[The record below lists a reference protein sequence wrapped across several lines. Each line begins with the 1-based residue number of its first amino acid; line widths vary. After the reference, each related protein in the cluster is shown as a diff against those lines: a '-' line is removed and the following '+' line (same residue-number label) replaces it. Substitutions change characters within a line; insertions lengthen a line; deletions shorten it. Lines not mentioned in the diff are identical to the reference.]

1 MRLADGKIIK
11 IFSIL
16 SNKQTKKPHNRGF
29 STHHRK
35 SCEIRVLFLF
45 RERFILFKRFDNNF
59 RTLLDAGLL

>member
-16 SNKQTKKPHNRGF
+16 LNKQTKKPHNRGF

-35 SCEIRVLFLF
+35 SCEIRFL
-45 RERFILFKRFDNNF
+45 LFKRFDNNF